1 MKVTILNS
9 DESLNDNT
17 AAFAE
22 AFFIANLL
30 FVGIFYLALWVLYF
44 LRYQQT
50 SIIAQTHLTQCL
62 MASSISTAIFVAINS
77 YIVVTTGYAS
87 LNALFSLEVYYMLV
101 VPLFL
106 ILGIIGFTNAIK
118 GISFN
123 YPLIGGLLRISN
135 QQV

>member
-1 MKVTILNS
+1 LNS
-9 DESLNDNT
+9 NEPLNDNT

-30 FVGIFYLALWVLYF
+30 FVGIFYLALWALYF

-50 SIIAQTHLTQCL
+50 SLIGQNHLSQSL
-62 MASSISTAIFVAINS
+62 MASSISTAIFLAINF

-101 VPLFL
+101 VPIFL
-106 ILGIIGFTNAIK
+106 VLGIIGFTKAIK
-118 GISFN
+118 GIPFT
-123 YPLIGGLLRISN
+123 YPVIGRLLRISH
-135 QQV
+135 QQA